1 MKYLGKE
8 IASSQRQN
16 GSHFSKYG
24 GWVFASFFW
33 TCWIC
38 WSRHIPPQELLKVY
52 GPNGEPVFFFLK
64 KTASPPHT
72 PTPPTFPPFSVGVP
86 LSAICAKFNQL
97 PFFQYYC
104 FISGSGRIEVYL
116 VNDGLKF
123 PPSSTRGFV
132 CPPQKALVGA
142 AAGHQGKAGHP
153 IHTCRPNTGST
164 KWRENVHAL

>member
-1 MKYLGKE
+1 MVH
-8 IASSQRQN
+8 ISQN
-16 GSHFSKYG
+16 MEGGSLLLFFG
-24 GWVFASFFW
+24 LAGFAGAGTFLHKN
-33 TCWIC
+33 C
-38 WSRHIPPQELLKVY
+38 LKCMDQTVSQ
-52 GPNGEPVFFFLK
+52 FFFLK

-164 KWRENVHAL
+164 KWRANVHAL